1 MTGSELGGR
10 IDYTLW
16 CVSLLICFAF
26 ATQLQ
31 AQEQFLA
38 SLEKDVRVTP
48 ENLKVVSCRS
58 AIHIQAVESEQQLSE
73 GCTVQFK
80 DGSEFAA
87 TLRYCKTFEQCE
99 GAGGKFK
106 DILVRV
112 LRAKKKLQA
121 KK

>member
-1 MTGSELGGR
+1 MTGSEPRGK

-16 CVSLLICFAF
+16 CASLLICFAF

-31 AQEQFLA
+31 SQEQFEA

-48 ENLKVVSCRS
+48 DNLKVVNCRS
-58 AIHIQAVESEQQLSE
+58 AIHAQAVESEQQLSE

-106 DILVRV
+106 DILIRV
-112 LRAKKKLQA
+112 LRSKKKLEA